1 MEDQRGRAFPR
12 RLQDRR
18 LFAFSDD
25 DESVRSAVLARRAR
39 ELWNSFVELE
49 AADVQVVVARRTRLA
64 RRVRIRREIRDVDDG
79 SPEVRGD
86 HASQEIARCDR
97 DVEGVE
103 GLEAVGPVAPQLR
116 WLPGDRQAR
125 EARRLLAEAS
135 IEFEQVVPRAAHP
148 VIVRRVHLQRGTGD
162 IDQIQSQQRA
172 GVVIDYVRAYAL
184 DKFIVMPP
192 DARRGTEDQCAEG
205 LEPSREGGDRV
216 TDDAAISS

>member
-64 RRVRIRREIRDVDDG
+64 RRIRIGREGRDVDDG

-86 HASQEIARCDR
+86 HASQEIARRDCDG
-97 DVEGVE
+97 EGVE
-103 GLEAVGPVAPQLR
+103 GLETIGPVAPQLR
-116 WLPGDRQAR
+116 RLPGARQAG
-125 EARRLLAEAS
+125 EARGLFAERS
-135 IEFEQVVPRAAHP
+135 EE
-148 VIVRRVHLQRGTGD
+148 RRVGKECR
-162 IDQIQSQQRA
+162 
-172 GVVIDYVRAYAL
+172 
-184 DKFIVMPP
+184 
-192 DARRGTEDQCAEG
+192 
-205 LEPSREGGDRV
+205 SRW
-216 TDDAAISS
+216 SPY